1 MANGKSKKLKKILG
15 MTKRPTKAGQTKF
28 GDADVRG
35 KTSSSQGTAAT
46 TKALMEY
53 AEEGGLT
60 QRDIRQL
67 DLQAGGAEAGH
78 RYLSTSDSDNYS
90 TDFVTRAKDA
100 GWKGYD
106 EGLWPMGPEAQA
118 IRFLDIGDASSPWKL
133 IR

>member
-1 MANGKSKKLKKILG
+1 MAKGKSNKLKKILG
-15 MTKRPTKAGQTKF
+15 MTKRPTKAGQVEF

-60 QRDIRQL
+60 QQEIRQL
-67 DLQAGGAEAGH
+67 DLQAGDAN
-78 RYLSTSDSDNYS
+78 NYS
-90 TDFVTRAKDA
+90 TDFVARAEAA

-118 IRFLDIGDASSPWKL
+118 RRFLDIGDVPSPWKL